1 MKIFSMQALALGV
14 FVAAL
19 CCVSP
24 AQDKAKGQLPAN
36 FKKLGLR
43 DDQVSKIYAVQSG
56 YRTKVADLTKQ
67 INELK
72 AKEKT
77 EVDAILTPEQKT
89 RLKEILTGESK
100 ETKKESK

>member
-1 MKIFSMQALALGV
+1 MKIFSMQVLALGV

-43 DDQVSKIYAVQSG
+43 DDQVSKIYSIQSN
-56 YRTKVADLTKQ
+56 YRSKVSELTKQ
-67 INELK
+67 INDLK
-72 AKEKT
+72 AKEKA
-77 EVDAILTPEQKT
+77 EVDAILTAEQKT

-100 ETKKESK
+100 DPKKDSK

>member
-1 MKIFSMQALALGV
+1 MKSISVKVLSLGMLLVALS
-14 FVAAL
+14 
-19 CCVSP
+19 CVSI
-24 AQDKAKGQLPAN
+24 AQEKAKGQLPAN

-43 DDQVSKIYAVQSG
+43 DDQVSKIYTIQSG

-72 AKEKT
+72 SKEKA
-77 EVDAILTPEQKT
+77 EVDSILTPEQKT
-89 RLKEILTGESK
+89 RLKELQTG